1 MRKLAEQGMEMLHTL
16 GCAMYSR
23 PDIEQEEARRYF
35 KRILQ
40 LICVSGRR
48 ENDPAV
54 YAMTP
59 EGKQLSE
66 AAGIYIRLM
75 NERPDPETLDPES
88 CIKELKAWYGLVILT
103 AAGKQQ
109 DWEMASAAGT
119 QQGKEAY

>member
-1 MRKLAEQGMEMLHTL
+1 MRKLAEQAMEMLHTL

-23 PDIEQEEARRYF
+23 SDIEQAEARRYF

-40 LICVSGRR
+40 LVCVSGRR
-48 ENDPAV
+48 EDDPAV
-54 YAMTP
+54 YATTS

-66 AAGIYIRLM
+66 AAALYIRLM
-75 NERPDPETLDPES
+75 SERPDPETLDPES
-88 CIKELKAWYGLVILT
+88 CIKEFKAWYGLVILT

-109 DWEMASAAGT
+109 DWEMASAAGA